1 MFVLMR
7 DFTTYCLEIS
17 IDILRK
23 PREHIKIV
31 NALGYNLETD
41 EKWVSCFCEL
51 LIKGRQ
57 MCVTT
62 F

>member
-23 PREHIKIV
+23 PREHITIV
-31 NALGYNLETD
+31 NILAYNLETD
-41 EKWVSCFCEL
+41 
-51 LIKGRQ
+51 
-57 MCVTT
+57 
-62 F
+62 